1 MIAVNARAQYR
12 CTGFTHY
19 ARFGTPP
26 TSVHSMIKDVMV
38 RLEGSVADD
47 LRLAAA
53 ADIARLFEG
62 HLIGLF
68 LNILP
73 FPLSANPE
81 VGTAETA
88 LLLQDARA
96 AGDATVELLTA
107 RLDELQMP
115 VEIRRFD
122 IFSNEIATVCARE
135 ARTADVFVALRPDG
149 VPDEAERVVEN
160 VLFGSG
166 RHVYLVPTRS
176 ERKTSFDR
184 VLVAWNGSREA
195 ARALGE
201 SLPYLKVAGSTVVCV
216 VDTQPAMEDQA
227 RLGTDV
233 KRYLRDHGI
242 AATLHHADGRKGD
255 VGELLI
261 VEASRQRAELIVLG
275 GYGHSRL
282 REWLLGGVT
291 YKLLH
296 QSPLPLLL
304 AH

>member
-1 MIAVNARAQYR
+1 MS
-12 CTGFTHY
+12 CKFPS
-19 ARFGTPP
+19 RF
-26 TSVHSMIKDVMV
+26 
-38 RLEGSVADD
+38 
-47 LRLAAA
+47 AAS
-53 ADIARLFEG
+53 ISFQMR
-62 HLIGLF
+62 
-68 LNILP
+68 P
-73 FPLSANPE
+73 PLS
-81 VGTAETA
+81 
-88 LLLQDARA
+88 
-96 AGDATVELLTA
+96 
-107 RLDELQMP
+107 
-115 VEIRRFD
+115 
-122 IFSNEIATVCARE
+122 SARE
-135 ARTADVFVALRPDG
+135 ARTADVFVALRPDS
-149 VPDEAERVVEN
+149 VPNEPERVVEN

-176 ERKTSFDR
+176 ERKTSFER

-195 ARALGE
+195 ARAPGE
-201 SLPYLKVAGSTVVCV
+201 SLPYLKVAGSTVVYV
-216 VDTQPAMEDQA
+216 VDNQPAMEDQA

-242 AATLHHADGRKGD
+242 AATLHHGKGD

-261 VEASRQRAELIVLG
+261 VKASRQRAELIVLG

>member
-1 MIAVNARAQYR
+1 
-12 CTGFTHY
+12 
-19 ARFGTPP
+19 
-26 TSVHSMIKDVMV
+26 MIKDVMV
-38 RLEGSVADD
+38 RLEGTLADD

-53 ADIARLFEG
+53 ANIARRFES

-68 LNILP
+68 LNVLP
-73 FPLSANPE
+73 FPLPANPE

-88 LLLQDARA
+88 FLLQDARA
-96 AGDATVELLTA
+96 AGDATVELLNA
-107 RLDELQMP
+107 RLNELHMP
-115 VEIRRFD
+115 AEVRRFD
-122 IFSNEIATVCARE
+122 IFSNETATFSARE
-135 ARTADVFVALRPDG
+135 ARTADVFVALRPNS
-149 VPDEAERVVEN
+149 VPDEPERVVEN

-166 RHVYLVPTRS
+166 RHVYLVPPRN
-176 ERKTSFDR
+176 ERKTSFER

-201 SLPYLKVAGSTVVCV
+201 SLPYLKSAEAVVVCV
-216 VDTQPAMEDQA
+216 VDTEPPVEDQA

-233 KRYLRDHGI
+233 KHHLKHHGI

-261 VEASRQRAELIVLG
+261 AEASRQRAELIVLG